1 MEVVEI
7 VRFDGHRPRTDTQH
21 ASLALGILD
30 CQMLDDRK
38 TAILRAVVQ
47 EYIATAQ
54 PVGSS
59 HIASSTDINVS
70 SATIRNEMAALE
82 QEGYLV
88 QPHTSAGRVPTDRG
102 YRFFVDHLAAP
113 GRVDAATTREVGAF
127 FEAAHGRLEEML
139 HHTSDLLT
147 RLTHNAAVVLGP
159 KAEAATI
166 RSVQVVRLSA
176 SSATAVFVF
185 TNGSVESEVIEID
198 ADTSD
203 AALTAAGV
211 HLASTLTG
219 GTLGDI
225 DGVESTGSAAADA
238 VCHAVLEAIRV
249 AAADDHV
256 YVGGASTVAA
266 SFDAVEVVRQVLHTL
281 EQQFVVVSL
290 VRDIVDRG
298 MSVAIGVEH
307 GVEPLSA
314 CSVVVAPV
322 VVDGEHLGS
331 VGVLGPTRMNYPQA
345 LATVDFV
352 SDRLGRRLGEG

>member
-1 MEVVEI
+1 
-7 VRFDGHRPRTDTQH
+7 
-21 ASLALGILD
+21 
-30 CQMLDDRK
+30 MLDERK
-38 TAILRAVVQ
+38 TAILSAVVQ

-59 HIASSTDINVS
+59 HIANASGIGVS
-70 SATIRNEMAALE
+70 SATVRNEMSVLE

-88 QPHTSAGRVPTDRG
+88 QPHTSAGRIPTDQG

-113 GRVDAATTREVGAF
+113 GSVDAATTRQVGQF

-139 HHTSDLLT
+139 HQTSDLLT
-147 RLTHNAAVVLGP
+147 TLTHNAAVVLGP

-166 RSVQVVRLSA
+166 RSAQIVRLSPNT
-176 SSATAVFVF
+176 ATVVLVFS
-185 TNGSVESEVIEID
+185 NGNVENEVISID
-198 ADTSD
+198 DDTPD
-203 AALTAAGV
+203 TVLAAASV
-211 HLASTLTG
+211 HLAHSLTG
-219 GTLGDI
+219 DTLASLANVLRTGDEATDTI
-225 DGVESTGSAAADA
+225 CADA
-238 VCHAVLEAIRV
+238 VSAMQAVSTDA
-249 AAADDHV
+249 HV
-256 YVGGASTVAA
+256 YVGGASTVAD
-266 SFDAVEVVRQVLHTL
+266 SFDAVDVVRQVLHTL

-345 LATVDFV
+345 LATVDMV
-352 SDRLGRRLGEG
+352 SNRLGRRLGES